1 MINTMP
7 TNKNNLEQENVHL
20 KAQVKALST
29 LNPALQ
35 LEPRA

>member
-7 TNKNNLEQENVHL
+7 TNKNNLEQENVDL

-29 LNPALQ
+29 FNAAL
-35 LEPRA
+35 